1 MWFYLFTFTRKT
13 MFELYEKTAH
23 ACSKTTTNL
32 YSTSFSLGIRM
43 IAKDYRWAIYGIY
56 GFVRLADE
64 IVDTFDRDDKAEL
77 LAQFKH
83 DTYTAI
89 EKGIS
94 LNPILQSFQKVA
106 NQYNIGKELIEPFFN
121 SMEADLDT
129 KTYNHDLYNEY
140 IYGSAEVVGLMCLKV
155 FCDGQDAAYLALKPA
170 AQSLGAAFQK
180 VNFLRDMKSDA
191 EDRGRIYF
199 PHLNL
204 NAFNEDT
211 KMAIIEDVKQDFRA
225 AYIGI
230 KQLPLSCRFG
240 VYTSYKYYLRLL
252 EKIEKANHQEV
263 LKSRIRV
270 PNTEKM
276 EVLARAFV
284 RFTFNAL

>member
-1 MWFYLFTFTRKT
+1 

-64 IVDTFDRDDKAEL
+64 IVDTFDRTDKAEL
-77 LAQFKH
+77 LEAFKQ
-83 DTYTAI
+83 DTYKAI

-106 NQYNIGKELIEPFFN
+106 NQYNIGKDLIEPFFN

-129 KTYNHDLYNEY
+129 KTYNNDLYNEY

-155 FCDGQDAAYLALKPA
+155 FCDGQEQAYQHLKPA
-170 AQSLGAAFQK
+170 AQALGAAFQK

-204 NAFNEDT
+204 TQFNEDT
-211 KMAIIEDVKQDFRA
+211 KQAIIEDIKVDFNA
-225 AYIGI
+225 AYEGI

-240 VYTSYKYYLRLL
+240 VFTSYKYYLRLL

-270 PNTEKM
+270 PNSEKM

>member
-1 MWFYLFTFTRKT
+1 

-94 LNPILQSFQKVA
+94 LNPILQSFQK
-106 NQYNIGKELIEPFFN
+106 
-121 SMEADLDT
+121 M
-129 KTYNHDLYNEY
+129 
-140 IYGSAEVVGLMCLKV
+140 
-155 FCDGQDAAYLALKPA
+155 
-170 AQSLGAAFQK
+170 
-180 VNFLRDMKSDA
+180 
-191 EDRGRIYF
+191 
-199 PHLNL
+199 
-204 NAFNEDT
+204 
-211 KMAIIEDVKQDFRA
+211 
-225 AYIGI
+225 
-230 KQLPLSCRFG
+230 LPLYRNLMQQFG
-240 VYTSYKYYLRLL
+240 LLNYQIQYYQINQLRVS
-252 EKIEKANHQEV
+252 NFFH
-263 LKSRIRV
+263 
-270 PNTEKM
+270 
-276 EVLARAFV
+276 
-284 RFTFNAL
+284 

>member
-1 MWFYLFTFTRKT
+1 MAIKTFTSG
-13 MFELYEKTAH
+13 EVLTA
-23 ACSKTTTNL
+23 ADTNTYLANSGLVYVSTTTLTASGQNIAGA
-32 YSTSFSLGIRM
+32 FSS
-43 IAKDYRWAIYGIY
+43 
-56 GFVRLADE
+56 
-64 IVDTFDRDDKAEL
+64 
-77 LAQFKH
+77 
-83 DTYTAI
+83 TYTNYRI
-89 EKGIS
+89 V
-94 LNPILQSFQKVA
+94 LNNIVTSANNTLVA
-106 NQYNIGKELIEPFFN
+106 FRLG
-121 SMEADLDT
+121 SSTART
-129 KTYNHDLYNEY
+129 EY